1 MTGGFCA
8 SFLVELDHGDWMWC
22 DQMKPAAVGDIS
34 EIANVNE
41 KTSLDDFINW
51 TVFLSGWHFEI
62 KSIAKGSS

>member
-1 MTGGFCA
+1 
-8 SFLVELDHGDWMWC
+8 
-22 DQMKPAAVGDIS
+22 MKPAAVGDIS